1 MQTLQ
6 NGAGDAVIQ
15 AKMDGLALEDKKRL
29 GKKLTKKPPPK
40 VSIIPD
46 FYKLHI

>member
-15 AKMDGLALEDKKRL
+15 AKMDGLALEDKKQL
-29 GKKLTKKPPPK
+29 GKKLMKKPPPK
-40 VSIIPD
+40 VSIILD